1 VEVGTEEIDEEEEE
15 EGGFFSLSF
24 LLLDF
29 VY

>member
-15 EGGFFSLSF
+15 EGVFFSLSF